1 MTNLEEK
8 VLEIISWGD
17 DYEETPT
24 ECFDNIMSSF
34 NGSKDQLKG
43 VLGSLLKK
51 QLISEGEYPNGLTSY
66 HLNNQNKME
75 KTYYKVLINT
85 NDKQMDKMSLNQL
98 HNIIND
104 LEKAITYADY
114 RISYKLNRGQK

>member
-17 DYEETPT
+17 DYEETPA
-24 ECFDNIMSSF
+24 ECFDNIIDSF

-51 QLISEGEYPNGLTSY
+51 QLIFEGEYPNGLTSY
-66 HLNNQNKME
+66 HLNNQ
-75 KTYYKVLINT
+75 
-85 NDKQMDKMSLNQL
+85 
-98 HNIIND
+98 
-104 LEKAITYADY
+104 
-114 RISYKLNRGQK
+114 